1 MKRQT
6 RTQLLTSTQLC
17 APAMTRFAN
26 LPSSRPALPAVCAG
40 VVLALCALP
49 STAAAQAAATAKA
62 TKSWCTAQ
70 ETNVFTC
77 HPGKKTVS
85 VCASPDASS
94 NKGALHYRFG
104 PLAGGQ
110 QPEMTLPDKATP
122 PRLTATGEAATYSGG
137 AGSWLRFKKGAYAYV
152 VYTGIGRWGP
162 KGQSLA
168 LQGVAVEHK
177 GKLMANLPCTTT
189 EGDELGPDWYEKMG
203 IQLDDQD
210 FAFPNTDK

>member
-1 MKRQT
+1 MWV
-6 RTQLLTSTQLC
+6 SI
-17 APAMTRFAN
+17 
-26 LPSSRPALPAVCAG
+26 
-40 VVLALCALP
+40 VLALCAVP
-49 STAAAQAAATAKA
+49 GTAAAQAAPTARL

-70 ETNVFTC
+70 EINVFTC

-85 VCASPDASS
+85 VCASPDASAH
-94 NKGALHYRFG
+94 KGALYYRFG

-110 QPEMTLPDKATP
+110 QPEMTLPEKATP
-122 PRLTATGEAATYSGG
+122 PRLTATGETATYAGG

-162 KGQSLA
+162 KGRPLA

-177 GKLMANLPCTTT
+177 GKLIANLPCPTT
-189 EGDELGPDWYEKMG
+189 EVDELGRDWYETMG

-210 FAFPNTDK
+210 FAFPDTDR